1 MFFFQGSLQVRS
13 QLNKEETHV
22 FTINTENF
30 ANRRLHHLKIN
41 REGRG
46 LTIQVP
52 YFLLLI
58 LANVPCVLNTGFL
71 NFAPKPSEQAKF
83 WGCILIIFSPSL
95 WRTRIVV
102 LRAHPAF
109 QKHLWDLVRNAN
121 SGSYARIYLTWKFFF
136 KKGQQVMLLHVQFW
150 QPLNCGI
157 MTKISK
163 EEIKS
168 DQQGLR
174 KECAQVMQEHGGGHP
189 PHLGIS
195 SVHSLNKEGMLGSLT
210 LHSVKKRV

>member
-46 LTIQVP
+46 LTIQVL
-52 YFLLLI
+52 YF
-58 LANVPCVLNTGFL
+58 
-71 NFAPKPSEQAKF
+71 PSSHSSKCTLGAQYKFSEFCLQAKWAAEF
-83 WGCILIIFSPSL
+83 WGCILIILRPSL

-109 QKHLWDLVRNAN
+109 QSISWDLARNAN
-121 SGSYARIYLTWKFFF
+121 YWVLCHIYLMWSFFSRR
-136 KKGQQVMLLHVQFW
+136 GQQMLLLHVQFW
-150 QPLNCGI
+150 HPLNCDI
-157 MTKISK
+157 MRKTSK
-163 EEIKS
+163 EEITS
-168 DQQGLR
+168 DQQGLWG
-174 KECAQVMQEHGGGHP
+174 KWG
-189 PHLGIS
+189 
-195 SVHSLNKEGMLGSLT
+195 
-210 LHSVKKRV
+210 